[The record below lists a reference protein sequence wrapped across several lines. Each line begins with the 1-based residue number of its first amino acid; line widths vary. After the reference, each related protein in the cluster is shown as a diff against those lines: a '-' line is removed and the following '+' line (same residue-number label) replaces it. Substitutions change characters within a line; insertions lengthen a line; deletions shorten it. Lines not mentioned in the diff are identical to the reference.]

1 MASQESRDF
10 RNMELGDQSDQTIPN
25 KGWFMYFRLYGVQ
38 QVFEEKYRRPGSRV
52 YWTISG
58 NDPLPI

>member
-38 QVFEEKYRRPGSRV
+38 QVFFDNS
-52 YWTISG
+52 WQL
-58 NDPLPI
+58 PLIGR